1 MNYAEFKTEVLAGV
15 FPLGVPENLQ
25 TSLDSYVLSAL
36 IEIQRWVPC
45 VRYRHDNVYAACQT
59 YWHCGASVITAPT
72 GRILRLYTVE
82 NEGWCNPVVYNPVS
96 IGEFRR
102 WQARWQTMWRNSY
115 YQDVVPNGA
124 SALPMGFDVPNT
136 SSDATCGR
144 AQTGVYAL
152 DPTSKRLYIGPW
164 LQTTESLV
172 VEWQGIKRTW
182 EAGDLTP
189 SDPDII
195 RLARL
200 FVEREYGRK
209 WGCNDLEVREGAWRE
224 ALADLSVTC
233 RDETKLHGEPATAEE
248 ASAATWNV
256 YTPDAVDIA
265 AEESG
270 EHVMT
275 FVGNVGDVNP
285 SPDALPDLIAEDN
298 TDGLIFLLGDSKRA
312 GVGATTTLAPWSD
325 FTAADR
331 VRAALGNVDMDD
343 GVLGSDIRT
352 LVGNPGNGRYFTV
365 TRGPVSVFVINSGIN
380 SAEAFV
386 EPHAN
391 YAGGWQYNEIL
402 AAIVRNTSPWK
413 IAILH
418 HPPYTSGNLTY
429 PGLADVRWVSNLP
442 VHAVITAHP
451 HNYERIFIRERQHI
465 NVGTGGGEIET
476 FRENPYP
483 GSEVRLEALGYLR
496 LTATCDAA
504 TLDFVDSDGEVQDTV
519 EFDNPGIT
527 TLLADMPADPSI
539 TIHPASMVVAEE
551 SAALLSVTASGTT
564 PFTYQWQVDGVDIPD
579 ANDSTYLI
587 ESVTTSN
594 YYRVLVTGP
603 EGAELSR
610 AANVLVGSGTG
621 AGGGGLVYF
630 DTVAEMVADTR
641 TDWAW
646 ALVLNYEPL
655 DGNIGMWQMLPS
667 DSILVPNGTDIL
679 QTAATRNVFRIFY
692 REYLGPEESSDP
704 EYVDYDVSTPTWFDS
719 YTGLQASTVTTPLV
733 ITIDLNGALAFFEYT
748 DGTDETGTEG
758 VDWVTNANDVHYRR
772 VV

>member
-1 MNYAEFKTEVLAGV
+1 MNYAQLKTEVLAAA

-25 TSLDSYVLSAL
+25 TSLESYVQSAL

-45 VRYRHDNVYAACQT
+45 TRYRHDNVYAACQT
-59 YWHCGASVITAPT
+59 YWHCGASVITAPV
-72 GRILRLYTVE
+72 GRILRAYTVE
-82 NEGWCNPVVYNPVS
+82 NEGWCNPVIYNPVS
-96 IGEFRR
+96 VGEFRR

-115 YQDVVPNGA
+115 YRTVVPNGT

-136 SSDATCGR
+136 SSDAACGR
-144 AQTGVYAL
+144 ANTGVYAL
-152 DPTSKRLYIGPW
+152 DPSSKRLYIGPW

-182 EAGDLTP
+182 VDGDLTP
-189 SDPDII
+189 SDPDFI
-195 RLARL
+195 RLCRL
-200 FVEREYGRK
+200 FVELEYGRK
-209 WGCNDLEVREGAWRE
+209 WGCADLAVKEIAWRE
-224 ALADLSVTC
+224 ALADIAVTC
-233 RDETKLHGEPATAEE
+233 REETKLHGEPATAEE
-248 ASAATWNV
+248 ASAGIWNV
-256 YTPDAVDIA
+256 YTPDAVDA
-265 AEESG
+265 TAEESG
-270 EHVMT
+270 EHIFT
-275 FVGNVGDVNP
+275 FVGNVGDANP
-285 SPDALPDLIAEDN
+285 TPEALPDIVAEDN
-298 TDGLIFLLGDSKRA
+298 PDGLVFLVGDSKNA
-312 GVGATTTLAPWSD
+312 SQGALTTLSYWSD
-325 FTAADR
+325 FTSTDR
-331 VRAALGNVDMDD
+331 VRAALGNVDLDD
-343 GVLGSDIRT
+343 GVLASDVRT

-365 TRGPVSVFVINSGIN
+365 TRGPVSVFVIDSGIN
-380 SAEAFV
+380 SSDELV
-386 EPHAN
+386 EPDAN
-391 YAGGWQYNEIL
+391 YAGGKQYNEVL
-402 AAIVRNTSPWK
+402 AAIVRDTSPWK

-418 HPPYTSGNLTY
+418 HPPYTSGAVTY
-429 PGLADVRWVSNLP
+429 PGLADIRWVSNLP

-451 HNYERIFIRERQHI
+451 HNYERLFIRNRHHI
-465 NVGTGGGEIET
+465 NVGTGGGTLES

-483 GSEVRLEALGYLR
+483 GSQTRVEELGYLR
-496 LTATCDAA
+496 LTATCDEA
-504 TLDFVDSDGEVQDTV
+504 TFEFVDLDGAVQDTLA
-519 EFDNPGIT
+519 FSDPGIT
-527 TLLADMPADPSI
+527 TILADMPADPSI

-564 PFTYQWQVDGVDIPD
+564 PFSYQWQVDGVDIPD

-594 YYRVLVTGP
+594 SYRVLVVGP
-603 EGAELSR
+603 NGAELSR
-610 AANVLVGSGTG
+610 AATILVGSGTG

-646 ALVLNYEPL
+646 ALVLNFEPL

-704 EYVDYDVSTPTWFDS
+704 EYVDYDVSVPTWFAS
-719 YTGLQASTVTTPLV
+719 YTDLQASTVTTPLV

-758 VDWVTNANDVHYRR
+758 VDWVTNSNDVHYRR